1 MKTRAPLRAILLTAT
16 AALGLFSCQTVN
28 RLEDY
33 RVRGAAVAVDV
44 PAPPAP
50 AFKINYSVTL
60 DRHDPLG
67 TAISIGTNLVKA
79 NEASLAE
86 GRMREALGE
95 VDVPGILGQETESA
109 CTTALGAVVSPER
122 AGADFLL
129 SLEIHEYGLEADS
142 PWQGVRLFMRVTA
155 RLYHNGS
162 GDLAWRR
169 SITVDQS
176 ASPEMFG
183 MGSIVGTIVTAAS
196 LSELSTEELAQGFG
210 ELARESARAIA
221 RRLEHDLD

>member
-1 MKTRAPLRAILLTAT
+1 M
-16 AALGLFSCQTVN
+16 AAAAVGLFACQTVN

-33 RVRGAAVAVDV
+33 RIRGAAVAVDV

-50 AFKINYSVTL
+50 AFKIDYSVTL
-60 DRHDPLG
+60 DSHNPLA
-67 TAISIGTNLVKA
+67 TALSIGTNLAKA

-86 GRMREALGE
+86 GRMREALGS
-95 VDVPGILGQETESA
+95 VDVRGILRQEAESA
-109 CTTALGAVVSPER
+109 CATALGAEVSPEG

-155 RLYHNGS
+155 RLYDNES

-169 SITVDQS
+169 SITVDQN

-183 MGSIVGTIVTAAS
+183 MGSIVGNIVTAAS
-196 LSELSTEELAQGFG
+196 LSELSTEELAQGFEG
-210 ELARESARAIA
+210 LARESARVIA
-221 RRLEHDLD
+221 RRLEHDL